1 MNLYI
6 RYFTDIMNS
15 EKATNAMCSVS
26 PGCKSKFT
34 MWHYS
39 PVKGNGQQ
47 DGTLLTYTQGK
58 QYTCIKIESST
69 KSYRYN
75 IDD

>member
-1 MNLYI
+1 
-6 RYFTDIMNS
+6 MNS
-15 EKATNAMCSVS
+15 EKSQKATNAMCSVS

-47 DGTLLTYTQGK
+47 DGTLLTYTQDK